1 MAGPEPVKPL
11 DVDAAFY
18 ARQAEWGSNLIAG
31 GLPAISVCAAVG
43 NCSEEN
49 RAEAVT
55 KGVKDHG
62 SDGGFQWRLDR
73 LDGPE
78 GLKPWCTA
86 QNMPWYTIASQA
98 KFFLW
103 ECRKKYPDLWI
114 DLTQG
119 VKKLETLTANIMAEY
134 EVPNAQYAALDVRI
148 GYALGFRNRWIKGA
162 VVITEPPP
170 IPMPS
175 IPTQGGFYVDPAL
188 IATIIQIGA
197 PILESIVKAI
207 LSAHGIIPGQS
218 VTIHPPVAPGVAA
231 PAFNPDELVQK
242 IMAALSA
249 AAKSGQ

>member
-1 MAGPEPVKPL
+1 MAGPVKPI

-18 ARQAEWGSNLIAG
+18 ARQSEWGSNLIAG

-62 SDGGFQWRLDR
+62 SDGGFQWRLTR

-78 GLKPWCTA
+78 GLKPWCAA
-86 QNMPWYTIASQA
+86 QGMPWYTIASQA

-103 ECRKKYPDLWI
+103 ECRTKYPDLWR
-114 DLTQG
+114 DLVEG
-119 VKKLETLTANIMAEY
+119 VKKIETLTANIMAEY
-134 EVPNAQYAALDVRI
+134 EMPAAQYAALDVRI
-148 GYALGFRNRWIKGA
+148 GYALGFRTRWIKGP

-170 IPMPS
+170 IPMPQFPS
-175 IPTQGGFYVDPAL
+175 QGGFYVDPAL
-188 IATIIQIGA
+188 IGMIIQIGA

-207 LSAHGIIPGQS
+207 LSAHGIIPGQAI
-218 VTIHPPVAPGVAA
+218 TIHPPVAPGSA
-231 PAFNPDELVQK
+231 PQFNPDDLVQK
-242 IMAALSA
+242 IITALTQ
-249 AAKSGQ
+249 AAKQNQ